1 MLTVHKRL
9 THRAI
14 HGAHNIIVNIIV
26 NKLHLQCSSVDMRR
40 HIFLVKIFTHN
51 VTIVSRGT
59 LLTAMLKLTYSQE
72 FGGC

>member
-14 HGAHNIIVNIIV
+14 HGAHN
-26 NKLHLQCSSVDMRR
+26 KLHLQCTSVDVRR
-40 HIFLVKIFTHN
+40 HIFLVEMFTHN

>member
-14 HGAHNIIVNIIV
+14 HGAHN
-26 NKLHLQCSSVDMRR
+26 KLHLQCTSVDISISYMRP
-40 HIFLVKIFTHN
+40 HIFLVEMFTHN
-51 VTIVSRGT
+51 VTIVSRGA

>member
-14 HGAHNIIVNIIV
+14 HGAHYY
-26 NKLHLQCSSVDMRR
+26 LHLQCTSVDMRR